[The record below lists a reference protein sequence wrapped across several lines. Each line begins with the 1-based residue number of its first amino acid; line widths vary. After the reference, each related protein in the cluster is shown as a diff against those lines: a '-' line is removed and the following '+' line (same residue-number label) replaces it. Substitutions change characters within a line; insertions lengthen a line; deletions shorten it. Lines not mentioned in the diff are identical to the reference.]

1 MVEKAW
7 FEMRELRKRKLN
19 DAVWIPLRSTGH
31 FAKTGDFGHLGYID
45 EYYGVGSI
53 VVPLKYRS
61 TAAKLGWSDI
71 GPSQHDAPY
80 VDEGEYVAADRYRFW
95 QEEGEGTRL
104 VFDIYT
110 HGAHS
115 QDWILHPDIILGFG
129 LIREGDYWLA
139 PADGYVEVVRIRRD
153 AAGHMMAIEIR
164 AEHLK
169 DYLAARQAG
178 LYVTSYRSRQMVLP
192 TQEFVWTPEEWEHA
206 DGVRWQGHVTAIHE
220 GGMRYGERA
229 AVFHVGHKNFDGELD
244 VPVLPHPLEGEF
256 DSKNWEV
263 EHAGRKVFSV
273 EGEFWKEEW
282 VEPGLLSTR
291 IREDKQPSTTSF
303 IVDASGQRFNGDQLT
318 KGGRWLWFRPD
329 VIPALGHRRGGSLE
343 WYTRFTGGVTCIP
356 SSRIHYGT
364 NHQGLVNVYAKD
376 IGYLPEWQQRIWAGF
391 NVSPEG
397 GVSEELQM
405 AQVKGEPA
413 QTQAPELFLPR
424 ALERINQV
432 SMKRFATM
440 LMREHEQLGSIV
452 ERTHR
457 FRALDSQGLFALAK
471 DLARVTA
478 DQFDARAI
486 RKLLR
491 PDVDEKLGS
500 LKCVEKLLSKDIG
513 TDRAR
518 SVLGPLFGVWELRLG
533 DAHLPKGDQEAAFQ
547 LVGVNRSLPLVHQGA
562 QLIAFCVATLY
573 DIAYI
578 LEHKTEVPPS

>member
-1 MVEKAW
+1 
-7 FEMRELRKRKLN
+7 
-19 DAVWIPLRSTGH
+19 
-31 FAKTGDFGHLGYID
+31 
-45 EYYGVGSI
+45 
-53 VVPLKYRS
+53 
-61 TAAKLGWSDI
+61 
-71 GPSQHDAPY
+71 
-80 VDEGEYVAADRYRFW
+80 
-95 QEEGEGTRL
+95 
-104 VFDIYT
+104 
-110 HGAHS
+110 
-115 QDWILHPDIILGFG
+115 
-129 LIREGDYWLA
+129 
-139 PADGYVEVVRIRRD
+139 
-153 AAGHMMAIEIR
+153 
-164 AEHLK
+164 
-169 DYLAARQAG
+169 
-178 LYVTSYRSRQMVLP
+178 
-192 TQEFVWTPEEWEHA
+192 
-206 DGVRWQGHVTAIHE
+206 
-220 GGMRYGERA
+220 
-229 AVFHVGHKNFDGELD
+229 
-244 VPVLPHPLEGEF
+244 
-256 DSKNWEV
+256 
-263 EHAGRKVFSV
+263 
-273 EGEFWKEEW
+273 
-282 VEPGLLSTR
+282 
-291 IREDKQPSTTSF
+291 
-303 IVDASGQRFNGDQLT
+303 
-318 KGGRWLWFRPD
+318 
-329 VIPALGHRRGGSLE
+329 
-343 WYTRFTGGVTCIP
+343 
-356 SSRIHYGT
+356 
-364 NHQGLVNVYAKD
+364 
-376 IGYLPEWQQRIWAGF
+376 
-391 NVSPEG
+391 
-397 GVSEELQM
+397 M